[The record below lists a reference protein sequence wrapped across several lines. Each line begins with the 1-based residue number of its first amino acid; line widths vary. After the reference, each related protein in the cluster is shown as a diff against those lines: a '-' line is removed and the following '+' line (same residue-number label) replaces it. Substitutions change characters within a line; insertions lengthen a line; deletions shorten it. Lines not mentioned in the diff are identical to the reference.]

1 MSISRLRLA
10 NKEAAGLSLALIS
23 RPSARRRETG
33 RSGDVLRPDGS
44 RYGPSEG
51 RGKVVCQGERKGVL
65 KGGGSLDSG
74 LVGRENQQDLGWF
87 VKSETR

>member
-1 MSISRLRLA
+1 MSISRLKLA

-44 RYGPSEG
+44 RYGPSQG
-51 RGKVVCQGERKGVL
+51 RGTVVCQGEREGVL
-65 KGGGSLDSG
+65 EGGGG
-74 LVGRENQQDLGWF
+74 AGRWVLAWLG
-87 VKSETR
+87 VNTRKRLSCLQI